1 MYDCIYLVYAD
12 TKGTKVYDCI
22 YLVYAD
28 TKGWVTKVYD
38 CIYLVY
44 ADTKGW
50 VTKNSPALTNIYSHC
65 LSFSIYK
72 PKQYQSLKGPHL
84 YLILKSLIST

>member
-1 MYDCIYLVYAD
+1 MCNYGVWD
-12 TKGTKVYDCI
+12 GT

-28 TKGWVTKVYD
+28 TKGWINYGVWDGT
-38 CIYLVY
+38 YLVY

-72 PKQYQSLKGPHL
+72 PKQYQSLYKVTIHADCTD
-84 YLILKSLIST
+84 YT